1 MDSTTCLYKAKADG
15 YEVVSLGIDYGQR
28 LRIEMLFAERQCSTL
43 GVLREIVSVSWKKPT
58 RPIHLVDR
66 SPLDPLTFGTSSE
79 RPEKARALIDK
90 ITDNDNRNI
99 EPGHIIF
106 LDCDL
111 ADVKVRSSLKHKYWS
126 DEQFSGL
133 LSSLS
138 EVYGSLDRS
147 VVCTRGRT
155 ATQVAHE
162 IAKVVFLDKYNP
174 VDIRSEL
181 SKHADRINAA
191 A

>member
-1 MDSTTCLYKAKADG
+1 MH
-15 YEVVSLGIDYGQR
+15 E
-28 LRIEMLFAERQCSTL
+28 STL
-43 GVLREIVSVSWKKPT
+43 PAGRVEDLNPWIAEQFRKKNFALSAYKEG
-58 RPIHLVDR
+58 IHLVDR